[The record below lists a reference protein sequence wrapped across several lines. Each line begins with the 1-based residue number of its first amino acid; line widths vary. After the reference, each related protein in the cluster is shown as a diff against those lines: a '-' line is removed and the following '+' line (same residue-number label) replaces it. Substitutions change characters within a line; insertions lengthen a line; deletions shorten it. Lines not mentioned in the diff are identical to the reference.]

1 LDDLVAIKGKK
12 LKSFQESLDSP
23 MVELIHSL
31 KESKVEKVIKKSSTH
46 LLKYC
51 EEKLIR
57 TYPDNFRIDSSN
69 YDPMPAWN
77 YGCQVVA
84 LNYQTS
90 VMQIPAVFRR
100 GHSCVAALPSVIKK
114 KILPTL

>member
-1 LDDLVAIKGKK
+1 M
-12 LKSFQESLDSP
+12 ESP
-23 MVELIHSL
+23 VVEVIHSL
-31 KESKVEKVIKKSSTH
+31 KESKVEKVIRKSSTH

-51 EEKLIR
+51 ETKLIR

-69 YDPMPAWN
+69 YDPLPAWN

-90 VMQIPAVFRR
+90 VHQKYERAAENPA
-100 GHSCVAALPSVIKK
+100 HSPKTEALEG
-114 KILPTL
+114 LA